1 MLQATVFFILFY
13 QIHSQMASVSLYKND
28 FSAPK
33 AAFPLGRPAAKT
45 GAQLSRPVCCAPVS
59 VSSIW
64 KSKFPNPFIIFWQ
77 SKRSAL
83 SLVPKGFLPYSSQ
96 LCPEGGNPV
105 FAGQCFPR
113 CCELWLM
120 RRHLCRDGHHHT
132 GRGCG
137 SSLCSFEQGIY
148 RCAAAHSED
157 DPSEQ

>member
-13 QIHSQMASVSLYKND
+13 QIHSPMASVSLYKND

-33 AAFPLGRPAAKT
+33 AAFLLGT
-45 GAQLSRPVCCAPVS
+45 GQQKWERS
-59 VSSIW
+59 
-64 KSKFPNPFIIFWQ
+64 FPG
-77 SKRSAL
+77 RSAALPFLFSLCLKVEIFQSYYNILEKQTIRSPSGAEGL
-83 SLVPKGFLPYSSQ
+83 SPLQFSALPG
-96 LCPEGGNPV
+96 GGNPV

-137 SSLCSFEQGIY
+137 SSLSIVDA
-148 RCAAAHSED
+148 RIAS
-157 DPSEQ
+157 SM

>member
-13 QIHSQMASVSLYKND
+13 QIHSPMASVSLYKND
-28 FSAPK
+28 FPAPK
-33 AAFPLGRPAAKT
+33 AAFPLGDRPAKM

-59 VSSIW
+59 VSLCL
-64 KSKFPNPFIIFWQ
+64 KVEIFQ
-77 SKRSAL
+77 SFYNILAKQAICSLSGAEGLSPLQFSAL
-83 SLVPKGFLPYSSQ
+83 PG
-96 LCPEGGNPV
+96 GGNPV

-137 SSLCSFEQGIY
+137 SSLCSFDQGIY